1 MVSPDWLKG
10 SRHRGKRGPSHH
22 KLRRSYSNAIGTHAI
37 FPSVRSHLH
46 SKFPRW
52 RRPPVPT
59 HRARPMNPPPS
70 SPACQARISC
80 AAPRTFVRDD
90 PTPRSARLRTA
101 QRDASH
107 TLPLGARTP
116 PSAHRRSDDA
126 DLSDSAGRAKRASRR
141 NKYSGIK
148 PRIGEPSSPA
158 TERAT
163 DHAQRNPH
171 LAFFLPSGFSGRVR
185 PCPRLVRLQLSPD
198 LSARVRA
205 LSAFRFIRL
214 VALVRLQVSPDL
226 SGRVRTLSAFTVVA
240 DTPSSAPLGDGAAIP
255 DRAPA
260 SDAAPPCA
268 CQRCGSRSPHRIPT
282 PRAAARAATPPDR
295 CAE

>member
-10 SRHRGKRGPSHH
+10 SRHRGKRGPSRH

-80 AAPRTFVRDD
+80 AAPRTSVRDD

-185 PCPRLVRLQLSPD
+185 PCPRT
-198 LSARVRA
+198 
-205 LSAFRFIRL
+205 
-214 VALVRLQVSPDL
+214 VRLQVYPTCRPCPP
-226 SGRVRTLSAFTVVA
+226 SGFSGLVRPCPHPVRLHGCSRYPVFRTVRRWR
-240 DTPSSAPLGDGAAIP
+240 GDP
-255 DRAPA
+255 
-260 SDAAPPCA
+260 
-268 CQRCGSRSPHRIPT
+268 GSRSSFRRSSAMCVSTVRLTISASYPHTSCSSSSRD
-282 PRAAARAATPPDR
+282 AT
-295 CAE
+295 

>member
-10 SRHRGKRGPSHH
+10 SRHRGKRGPSRH

-80 AAPRTFVRDD
+80 AAPRTSVRDD

-185 PCPRLVRLQLSPD
+185 PCPRT
-198 LSARVRA
+198 
-205 LSAFRFIRL
+205 
-214 VALVRLQVSPDL
+214 VRLQVSPDL
-226 SGRVRTLSAFTVVA
+226 SARVRTLSAFTVVA